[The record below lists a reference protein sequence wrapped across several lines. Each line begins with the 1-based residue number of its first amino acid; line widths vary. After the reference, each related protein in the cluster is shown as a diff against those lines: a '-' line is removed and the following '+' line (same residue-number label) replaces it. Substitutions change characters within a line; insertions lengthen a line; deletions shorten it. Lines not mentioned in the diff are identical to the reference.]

1 VGGPLEAAAK
11 NAYVDG
17 MSVAMVGAAIVV
29 LATAVMVRRFYPDRL
44 VHEAA
49 HRHQATPE
57 ATPAQAPEASE
68 EAPQPSK
75 TSAA

>member
-49 HRHQATPE
+49 QRHHA
-57 ATPAQAPEASE
+57 APEAAVADSQEPSE
-68 EAPQPSK
+68 S
-75 TSAA
+75 SAA